1 MRREK
6 IEKFIVVAS
15 ILLIIVLATFFHF
28 EIHFENALT
37 NIPDANFGVR
47 ISIWRYIFEPVLG
60 ILLFFNRSIYPLKEL
75 PFALIWIIILY
86 LLFGVIQAYKKR
98 DGSKNVLIKKLSNIP
113 LLLGICFSIFV
124 LILFIPL
131 PNNTIVNHSK
141 NSILVTTHA
150 HTEYSHDG
158 LISQEAMWRWHKRN
172 GFDAFFI
179 SDHANH
185 KKTLQFSQAQRN
197 GEFEIAPLI
206 MVGQE
211 HSGTNHMSLLGLNG
225 KFDTKGMS
233 DKAVIDSVHQYGGA
247 VIINHW
253 FDGKGKEK
261 EFYHDLGVD
270 GFEVENVGSDLYY
283 DREIFEELKKFCRAN
298 NLTMIGGL
306 DFHGYGRAC
315 SIYNALEIPNWKS
328 IKPNEKERAILEIFK
343 NGQQDKIKVLIYK
356 DRDFYSDTNL
366 IFRPFL
372 TLINYFRT
380 LNFIQ
385 VISWVIWILL
395 FQFSKKRINKN
406 HFNSDKMIVVIAGFC
421 VVFLLSLSVVY
432 YFNGEAVKGYSK
444 VYSEYFSML
453 GIIGVILAIFVFL
466 LTYLRFFKTSI
477 SNHNR

>member
-6 IEKFIVVAS
+6 IKRYITVIS
-15 ILLIIVLATFFHF
+15 IFLIIVLASFFHF
-28 EIHFENALT
+28 EIHFENTLT
-37 NIPDANFGVR
+37 NIPESNFGVH

-60 ILLFFNRSIYPLKEL
+60 ILLFFNRSLYPLKEL
-75 PFALIWIIILY
+75 PLALMW
-86 LLFGVIQAYKKR
+86 
-98 DGSKNVLIKKLSNIP
+98 VLIIYLFLGFKLVFEKKEGRKKVFLKKLSNIP
-113 LLLGICFSIFV
+113 LLLGICFSIFA

-131 PNNTIVNHSK
+131 PNNTIVNHSE
-141 NSILVTTHA
+141 NSVLVTTHA

-158 LISQEAMWRWHKRN
+158 LISQEGMWNWHKRN

-179 SDHANH
+179 TDHANH
-185 KKTLQFSQAQRN
+185 KKSLQFSHAQRN
-197 GEFEIAPLI
+197 GDFEISPLI

-233 DKAVIDSVHQYGGA
+233 DMAVIDSVHKYGGA

-270 GFEVENVGSDLYY
+270 GFEIENVGSDLYY
-283 DREIFEELKKFCRAN
+283 NRVIFDELKKFCTTNKLA
-298 NLTMIGGL
+298 MIGGL

-328 IKPNEKERAILEIFK
+328 MEPAVKEGAILDVFK
-343 NGQQDKIKVLIYK
+343 KRAQEKIKVLIYN
-356 DRDFYSDTNL
+356 DRDFYSDSNL

-372 TLINYFRT
+372 TLLNYFRT

-385 VISWVIWILL
+385 VISWIIWILL
-395 FQFSKKRINKN
+395 FQIIKKRIKKRL
-406 HFNSDKMIVVIAGFC
+406 FDSDKMIVVLAGFC
-421 VVFLLSLSVVY
+421 VVFLLALSGVY
-432 YFNGEAVKGYSK
+432 YFKGEAVKGYSK
-444 VYSEYFSML
+444 VYSEYF
-453 GIIGVILAIFVFL
+453 GILATVGFILAFFVL
-466 LTYLRFFKTSI
+466 MYLRFFRKSI
-477 SNHNR
+477 SNKKG

>member
-1 MRREK
+1 MRRDK
-6 IEKFIVVAS
+6 IEKLIIVAS
-15 ILLIIVLATFFHF
+15 ILLIIILATFFHF
-28 EIHFENALT
+28 EIEFENTLT
-37 NIPDANFGVR
+37 NLSDENFGVD
-47 ISIWRYIFEPVLG
+47 ISIWRYIFEPFLG
-60 ILLFFNRSIYPLKEL
+60 VLLFFNRTLYPLEEL
-75 PFALIWIIILY
+75 PLALIWIIILY
-86 LLFGVIQAYKKR
+86 VLCCVIQAYSKK
-98 DGSKNVLIKKLSNIP
+98 DGSKIVLLKKLSNLP

-131 PNNTIVNHSK
+131 PNNTIVNHSS
-141 NSILVTTHA
+141 NLVLVSTHA

-172 GFDAFFI
+172 EFDAFFI

-185 KKTLQFSQAQRN
+185 KKTLEFSQAQRN

-206 MVGQE
+206 IVGQE

-261 EFYHDLGVD
+261 EFYRDLGVD
-270 GFEVENVGSDLYY
+270 GFEIENVGSDLYY
-283 DREIFEELKKFCRAN
+283 DREIFEELKKFCKTN

-328 IKPNEKERAILEIFK
+328 MEPNEKERVILEIFK
-343 NGQQDKIKVLIYK
+343 KNQQDKISVLMYK
-356 DRDFYSDTNL
+356 DRDYYSNTNL

-380 LNFIQ
+380 LNFFQI
-385 VISWVIWILL
+385 ISWIVWILL
-395 FQFSKKRINKN
+395 FQFSKKLMKRN
-406 HFNSDKMIVVIAGFC
+406 HFNSDKIIVGISGFC
-421 VVFLLSLSVVY
+421 VVFLLSLSIVY
-432 YFNGEAVKGYSK
+432 YFNGQAVKGYSK
-444 VYSEYFSML
+444 VYSEYSSIL
-453 GIIGVILAIFVFL
+453 GFIGFILAVFVFI
-466 LTYLRFFKTSI
+466 LTYLRFFKKR
-477 SNHNR
+477 NF